1 MESMEASSPAFQ
13 SPSRSS
19 QQLHFYLAVDHSEI
33 EILKIDAQE
42 TVVELLGVL
51 GRRPWL
57 PIVVCCSSRDELDAV
72 CSSLSTLPFISFA
85 ALYSDLGEKER
96 ASVLE
101 KFRQATINWNQ
112 HLNSAV
118 VVEEGL
124 IVGPVA
130 GLTLIAGNV
139 GVILGLFPA
148 HVTWTV
154 YTVAK
159 TNRFDIPLK
168 LAILVALPALFGIW
182 LGLSIAISVLVG
194 VGYGFF
200 TPWIS
205 AFEAFR
211 QDTESNKFFHCL
223 VDGTWGT
230 IKGSCTVVTDFADLC
245 YHSYPL
251 YLKELRESPDS
262 NELQTLRLIHV
273 PGCIIVGIIGLVID
287 IPLFTAIAVVKSPY
301 LLFKG
306 WYRLAQDAINREG
319 PFLEIACIPVAG
331 LTILLWPIIVIGF
344 VLTTIFASI
353 FVGLYGAIVVFQER
367 SFRRG
372 VSYVIAVV
380 GEFDEYTND
389 WLYLREGTIFPKPRY
404 RMTKGSFSSE
414 VSVIVHPTT
423 VSRVNSSGSVEPP
436 AMLVPSLVRSVS
448 VRGAIQEVRM
458 VQIWEHMMGWFEME
472 GKELLDQGVITP
484 ADLYESLK
492 GRHGTESSIIS
503 VGLPSYALLHTLL
516 RSIKAGAHGVLLL
529 DGSEVTH
536 LNRPQDKFLDW
547 FFNPIM
553 VLKDQIRVIKLG
565 ESEVRYLEKVVLF
578 GNDEQRMEAWDNGG
592 KTPKKNLRAA
602 QIQGISRRMMGMVRS
617 VSKLPTYRRRFRQ
630 VIKALITYWLEKQG
644 LNRTGSMSSGDFIE
658 EEEELTKREAALNML
673 TRNGNYVL
681 VVSYGSMRR
690 QITTRDGDTI
700 NIDVTVYLNGYHG
713 DTSATFFCGDVD
725 EKAKNLVT
733 KEPLEKAI
741 SICGPGVEYKKI
753 GKTIHDHADKHKYGV
768 VRQFVGHGI
777 GRVFHADPVVLYL
790 LLWLIR
796 LLSELASALQGTMK
810 LDVWC

>member
-1 MESMEASSPAFQ
+1 M
-13 SPSRSS
+13 
-19 QQLHFYLAVDHSEI
+19 AVVTNLGSC
-33 EILKIDAQE
+33 LKISYVIFAFCSAFF
-42 TVVELLGVL
+42 LG
-51 GRRPWL
+51 
-57 PIVVCCSSRDELDAV
+57 
-72 CSSLSTLPFISFA
+72 
-85 ALYSDLGEKER
+85 ALK
-96 ASVLE
+96 
-101 KFRQATINWNQ
+101 
-112 HLNSAV
+112 
-118 VVEEGL
+118 GL

-182 LGLSIAISVLVG
+182 LGLSIAINVLVG
-194 VGYGFF
+194 IGYGFF

-592 KTPKKNLRAA
+592 NTPKKNLRAA

-658 EEEELTKREAALNML
+658 E
-673 TRNGNYVL
+673 V
-681 VVSYGSMRR
+681 
-690 QITTRDGDTI
+690 
-700 NIDVTVYLNGYHG
+700 
-713 DTSATFFCGDVD
+713 
-725 EKAKNLVT
+725 
-733 KEPLEKAI
+733 
-741 SICGPGVEYKKI
+741 
-753 GKTIHDHADKHKYGV
+753 
-768 VRQFVGHGI
+768 
-777 GRVFHADPVVLYL
+777 
-790 LLWLIR
+790 
-796 LLSELASALQGTMK
+796 
-810 LDVWC
+810 

>member
-1 MESMEASSPAFQ
+1 M
-13 SPSRSS
+13 
-19 QQLHFYLAVDHSEI
+19 AVVTNLGSC
-33 EILKIDAQE
+33 LKISYVIFAFCSAFF
-42 TVVELLGVL
+42 LG
-51 GRRPWL
+51 
-57 PIVVCCSSRDELDAV
+57 
-72 CSSLSTLPFISFA
+72 
-85 ALYSDLGEKER
+85 ALK
-96 ASVLE
+96 
-101 KFRQATINWNQ
+101 
-112 HLNSAV
+112 
-118 VVEEGL
+118 GL

-148 HVTWTV
+148 HVTWTI
-154 YTVAK
+154 YAVAK

-168 LAILVALPALFGIW
+168 LAILVAIPALFVIW

-230 IKGSCTVVTDFADLC
+230 IKGSCTVVTDFADIC

-251 YLKELRESPDS
+251 YLKELRESQASD
-262 NELQTLRLIHV
+262 ELQTLRLIHV

-287 IPLFTAIAVVKSPY
+287 IPLLTAIAVIKSPY

-344 VLTTIFASI
+344 VL
-353 FVGLYGAIVVFQER
+353 ER

-404 RMTKGSFSSE
+404 RMTKGSISSE
-414 VSVIVHPTT
+414 VSVIVYPSG
-423 VSRVNSSGSVEPP
+423 VSRVNSSGSAEAP

-448 VRGAIQEVRM
+448 VREAIQEVRM
-458 VQIWEHMMGWFEME
+458 VQIWENMMGWFEMQ
-472 GKELLDQGVITP
+472 GKELLDTGVITST
-484 ADLYESLK
+484 DLYESLK
-492 GRHGTESSIIS
+492 GRHGNESSIIN
-503 VGLPSYALLHTLL
+503 VGLPCYALLHTLL
-516 RSIKAGAHGVLLL
+516 TTIKAGARGILLL

-547 FFNPIM
+547 SFNPVM
-553 VLKDQIRVIKLG
+553 VLKDQIRVMKLG

-578 GNDEQRMEAWDNGG
+578 GNHEQRMEAWDNRGS
-592 KTPKKNLRAA
+592 PPQENLRAA

-630 VIKALITYWLEKQG
+630 VVKALITYWLEKQG

-658 EEEELTKREAALNML
+658 E
-673 TRNGNYVL
+673 V
-681 VVSYGSMRR
+681 
-690 QITTRDGDTI
+690 
-700 NIDVTVYLNGYHG
+700 
-713 DTSATFFCGDVD
+713 
-725 EKAKNLVT
+725 
-733 KEPLEKAI
+733 
-741 SICGPGVEYKKI
+741 
-753 GKTIHDHADKHKYGV
+753 
-768 VRQFVGHGI
+768 
-777 GRVFHADPVVLYL
+777 
-790 LLWLIR
+790 
-796 LLSELASALQGTMK
+796 
-810 LDVWC
+810 

>member
-1 MESMEASSPAFQ
+1 MAVVTNL
-13 SPSRSS
+13 RSC
-19 QQLHFYLAVDHSEI
+19 
-33 EILKIDAQE
+33 LKISYVIFAFCSAFF
-42 TVVELLGVL
+42 LG
-51 GRRPWL
+51 
-57 PIVVCCSSRDELDAV
+57 
-72 CSSLSTLPFISFA
+72 
-85 ALYSDLGEKER
+85 ALK
-96 ASVLE
+96 
-101 KFRQATINWNQ
+101 
-112 HLNSAV
+112 
-118 VVEEGL
+118 GL
-124 IVGPVA
+124 IVGPIA

-154 YTVAK
+154 YAVAK
-159 TNRFDIPLK
+159 TDRFDIPLK

-211 QDTESNKFFHCL
+211 QDTESNKFLHCL

-230 IKGSCTVVTDFADLC
+230 IKGSCTVVTDFVDLC

-251 YLKELRESPDS
+251 YLKELRESPASD
-262 NELQTLRLIHV
+262 ELQTLRLIHV
-273 PGCIIVGIIGLVID
+273 PGCIIVGIIGLIID

-301 LLFKG
+301 LLLKG

-344 VLTTIFASI
+344 VLTTIFSSI

-414 VSVIVHPTT
+414 VSVIVHPSAI
-423 VSRVNSSGSVEPP
+423 SRVNSSGSTEPP

-448 VRGAIQEVRM
+448 VRGAIQEVKM
-458 VQIWEHMMGWFEME
+458 VQNPSQQIWEHMMGWFEME
-472 GKELLDQGVITP
+472 GKELLDQGVITL

-492 GRHGTESSIIS
+492 GRHGTESSVIS
-503 VGLPSYALLHTLL
+503 VGLPSYSLLHTLL

-578 GNDEQRMEAWDNGG
+578 GNHEQRMEAWDNSGN
-592 KTPKKNLRAA
+592 PPQENLRAA

-630 VIKALITYWLEKQG
+630 VVKALITYWLEKQG

-658 EEEELTKREAALNML
+658 ERKRLKPGKVSPRRPVPVHITKPPYVESLTVPAISSGLQVHDKKGIE
-673 TRNGNYVL
+673 
-681 VVSYGSMRR
+681 SMRASGR
-690 QITTRDGDTI
+690 LAARVREYAGT
-700 NIDVTVYLNGYHG
+700 
-713 DTSATFFCGDVD
+713 
-725 EKAKNLVT
+725 LV
-733 KEPLEKAI
+733 K
-741 SICGPGVEYKKI
+741 PGVTTDEIDEAVHNMIIENGAYPSPL
-753 GKTIHDHADKHKYGV
+753 GYGGFPKSV
-768 VRQFVGHGI
+768 TDSVQENRQNHSVR
-777 GRVFHADPVVLYL
+777 D
-790 LLWLIR
+790 
-796 LLSELASALQGTMK
+796 
-810 LDVWC
+810 

>member
-1 MESMEASSPAFQ
+1 MIVTVVMEAPSPAFQ

-19 QQLHFYLAVDHSEI
+19 QQLHFYLAVDRPQF
-33 EILKIDAQE
+33 KME

-85 ALYSDLGEKER
+85 ALYSDLGERER

-112 HLNSAV
+112 HLNSAIV
-118 VVEEGL
+118 GEEGL

-154 YTVAK
+154 YAVAK

-353 FVGLYGAIVVFQER
+353 FVGLYGAVVVFQER

-389 WLYLREGTIFPKPRY
+389 WLYLREGTIFPKPKY

-414 VSVIVHPTT
+414 VSVTVHPTT
-423 VSRVNSSGSVEPP
+423 VSRVNSYGSVEPP
-436 AMLVPSLVRSVS
+436 VMLVPSLVRSVS
-448 VRGAIQEVRM
+448 VRGAIHEVRM

-472 GKELLDQGVITP
+472 GKDLLDQGVITP

-492 GRHGTESSIIS
+492 GRHGTESPIIN

-516 RSIKAGAHGVLLL
+516 GSIKAGAHGVLLL

-553 VLKDQIRVIKLG
+553 VLKDQIKVIKLG
-565 ESEVRYLEKVVLF
+565 ESEIRHLEKVVLF
-578 GNDEQRMEAWDNGG
+578 GNHEQRMEAWDNGG
-592 KTPKKNLRAA
+592 NPPQENLRAA

-630 VIKALITYWLEKQG
+630 VVKALITYWLEKQG

-658 EEEELTKREAALNML
+658 E
-673 TRNGNYVL
+673 V
-681 VVSYGSMRR
+681 
-690 QITTRDGDTI
+690 
-700 NIDVTVYLNGYHG
+700 
-713 DTSATFFCGDVD
+713 
-725 EKAKNLVT
+725 
-733 KEPLEKAI
+733 
-741 SICGPGVEYKKI
+741 
-753 GKTIHDHADKHKYGV
+753 
-768 VRQFVGHGI
+768 
-777 GRVFHADPVVLYL
+777 
-790 LLWLIR
+790 
-796 LLSELASALQGTMK
+796 
-810 LDVWC
+810 